1 MNPQPTT
8 QSAMK
13 TVRVMAQMPEPH
25 SKKCRQINRTLP
37 KTPGKKSGAIRE
49 EFISAVQL
57 EDAMQTPR

>member
-1 MNPQPTT
+1 MNPQPAR

-13 TVRVMAQMPEPH
+13 TVRAMAQIPEPQ

-49 EFISAVQL
+49 EFISAV
-57 EDAMQTPR
+57 